1 MNVFMYFFGAYK
13 DPEGTEV
20 KLSIMSGLDSSFML
34 FDEVSRSIVM
44 EPKEAGSHNLY
55 VKLTDGDEEFQIFTL
70 TINIL
75 GIEKEEEPEEE
86 V

>member
-1 MNVFMYFFGAYK
+1 MFIYYFGAFR
-13 DPEGTEV
+13 DPEVTDV

-34 FDEVSRSIVM
+34 FDEVTKSIVM

-55 VKLTDGDEEFQIFTL
+55 VKLTDADKEFQIFTL

-75 GIEKEEEPEEE
+75 GIEKEEEPEKE